1 MIKLTNAK
9 TGEVTYYP
17 EKDERITVEKFKQMT
32 YAEWCDS
39 DGIFHWFIRLDTV
52 GWLC

>member
-17 EKDERITVEKFKQMT
+17 EKDERITVEKFKQML
-32 YAEWCDS
+32 ACD
-39 DGIFHWFIRLDTV
+39 GRLLSVFYNNTCFV
-52 GWLC
+52 L